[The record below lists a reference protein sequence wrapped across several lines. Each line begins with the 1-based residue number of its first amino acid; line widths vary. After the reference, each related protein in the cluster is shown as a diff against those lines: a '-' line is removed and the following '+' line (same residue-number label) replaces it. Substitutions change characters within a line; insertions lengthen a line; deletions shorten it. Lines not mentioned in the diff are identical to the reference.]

1 MNLNEMQQKDYRSIP
16 FYSLND
22 ELEEGRLREQI
33 RFMHKQGIGG
43 FFLHARGGLETEY
56 LSEEWFRLMEA
67 AVDEAKKLGM
77 DVWFY
82 DENGWP
88 SGFAGGELLKEGNY
102 VAYLELKEE
111 SAYSADAFAS
121 YVLVG
126 QEYRRV
132 AEEQGETVYYNI
144 YVRYNHSYVDLLD
157 PEVTRQFLR
166 STHEKYYERFKKE
179 FGKTVAG
186 FFTDEPQYFRE
197 ALPWSK
203 VILQQDNDVL
213 RRVQRYMLER
223 WAEHY
228 EIIFSNAVLLEMTR
242 KGSNKGGMV
251 DYLVKYLGMDPK
263 KVYCVGDNQNDI
275 PMLARSAVPFAPSNC
290 AQEVKDWGAYI
301 MGSCEEGCVAQIIRV
316 LDKLYE

>member
-132 AEEQGETVYYNI
+132 TGEQGKTVYYNI
-144 YVRYNHSYVDLLD
+144 YICYNHSYVDLLD
-157 PEVTRQFLR
+157 PEVTRQFIR
-166 STHEKYYERFKKE
+166 STHEKYYERFKEE

-203 VILQQDNDVL
+203 VIPTD
-213 RRVQRYMLER
+213 
-223 WAEHY
+223 
-228 EIIFSNAVLLEMTR
+228 
-242 KGSNKGGMV
+242 
-251 DYLVKYLGMDPK
+251 
-263 KVYCVGDNQNDI
+263 
-275 PMLARSAVPFAPSNC
+275 
-290 AQEVKDWGAYI
+290 
-301 MGSCEEGCVAQIIRV
+301 
-316 LDKLYE
+316 

>member
-102 VAYLELKEE
+102 VAYLELKEW
-111 SAYSADAFAS
+111 SAA
-121 YVLVG
+121 
-126 QEYRRV
+126 
-132 AEEQGETVYYNI
+132 
-144 YVRYNHSYVDLLD
+144 YVDAD
-157 PEVTRQFLR
+157 PEQIGL
-166 STHEKYYERFKKE
+166 
-179 FGKTVAG
+179 
-186 FFTDEPQYFRE
+186 
-197 ALPWSK
+197 
-203 VILQQDNDVL
+203 
-213 RRVQRYMLER
+213 
-223 WAEHY
+223 
-228 EIIFSNAVLLEMTR
+228 
-242 KGSNKGGMV
+242 KGSPTKVKGIVNVVFQAKESKRMEGK
-251 DYLVKYLGMDPK
+251 DQTALEDLVKDLIANHTIG
-263 KVYCVGDNQNDI
+263 
-275 PMLARSAVPFAPSNC
+275 
-290 AQEVKDWGAYI
+290 
-301 MGSCEEGCVAQIIRV
+301 
-316 LDKLYE
+316 

>member
-1 MNLNEMQQKDYRSIP
+1 MNKLTEQIKRNSLEYGSLP
-16 FYSLND
+16 FWSWND
-22 ELEEGRLREQI
+22 RLEEAELRRQI
-33 RFMHKQGIGG
+33 RNMHDMKING
-43 FFLHARGGLETEY
+43 FFMHARGGLETEY
-56 LSEEWFRLMEA
+56 LSDEWYNCIKICI
-67 AVDEAKKLGM
+67 DEAKKLGM

-126 QEYRRV
+126 QEYSRV
-132 AEEQGETVYYNI
+132 TGEQGNTVYYNI
-144 YVRYNHSYVDLLD
+144 YICYNHSYVDLLD
-157 PEVTRQFLR
+157 PEVTRQFIS

-203 VILQQDNDVL
+203 VIPSEVRDAYGYDV
-213 RRVQRYMLER
+213 
-223 WAEHY
+223 AD
-228 EIIFSNAVLLEMTR
+228 
-242 KGSNKGGMV
+242 G
-251 DYLVKYLGMDPK
+251 
-263 KVYCVGDNQNDI
+263 
-275 PMLARSAVPFAPSNC
+275 
-290 AQEVKDWGAYI
+290 
-301 MGSCEEGCVAQIIRV
+301 
-316 LDKLYE
+316 